1 MMRSAAFVV
10 LLVIATS
17 TSVALAAE
25 IDDRDLSF
33 RLTLPEG
40 FRPFPEGKSFSPD
53 TVYSYILGDPR
64 DNVLDIV
71 VLIERMHGVLGRERL
86 AKKARELGVE
96 LIKEPWGPFT
106 LEVFRIPETLE
117 GVSLLTFNAQ
127 VPLRHEAIQLK
138 LTGPAAREQEMRS
151 LLKDLLANLEGDT
164 NWLTDS
170 ERVSRLFTGLAKLGG
185 TILVVY
191 VIVRFFRRR

>member
-1 MMRSAAFVV
+1 MRSAAFAV
-10 LLVIATS
+10 LLVIAS
-17 TSVALAAE
+17 SMSALAAE
-25 IDDRDLSF
+25 IVDRDLSF

-40 FRPFPEGKSFSPD
+40 FHPFPEGKSFSAD
-53 TVYSYILGDPR
+53 TVHSYILGDPR

-71 VLIERMHGVLGRERL
+71 VLIERMHGVLGRESL
-86 AKKARELGVE
+86 AKTAREQGVE
-96 LIKEPWGPFT
+96 LLKEPWGPFT
-106 LEVFRIPETLE
+106 LEVFRVPETIE
-117 GVSLLTFNAQ
+117 GISLVTFNVQ

-170 ERVSRLFTGLAKLGG
+170 ERVSRLFTGLARLGG

-191 VIVRFFRRR
+191 LIVRFFRRR